1 MKKRKEMK
9 SFLIIGMGSFGH
21 HLCKGLNRKPCEIM
35 VVDRDAEAME
45 DVLALGVSGRVGDCT
60 NIEVLRS
67 LSINLFDACFVCM
80 GTNFKN
86 SLQITSFLKELGAKK
101 VYAKG
106 DEDIQAKFLKRIGAD
121 EVIYPEKNV
130 AEQIAIAVCSD
141 HIIDCT
147 PFVEN
152 YYIAEI
158 QPLERWLGKTVLEEN
173 FRVQYHLNII
183 AVKRGDE
190 VIPIPGAHYVFTADE
205 HLMVLGHMDDI
216 RKVAD

>member
-1 MKKRKEMK
+1 MK
-9 SFLIIGMGSFGH
+9 SFLIVGMGSFGH
-21 HLCKGLNRKPCEIM
+21 HLCKCLAENDCEIM
-35 VVDRDAEAME
+35 VVDKDASAVE
-45 DVLALGVSGRVGDCT
+45 DVLSWGVSARIGDCT
-60 NIEVLRS
+60 NPDVLHS
-67 LSINLFDACFVCM
+67 FGINLFDACFVCM

-101 VYAKG
+101 VFAKA

-130 AEQIAIAVCSD
+130 AEQLALAVNLD
-141 HIIDCT
+141 NIFDLI
-147 PFVEN
+147 PFAEN

-158 QPLERWLGKTVLEEN
+158 QPLQSWIGKTVIDVN
-173 FRVQYHLNII
+173 FRAKYHLNIV
-183 AVKRGDE
+183 AVKQGDE
-190 VIPIPGAHYVFTADE
+190 VMPLPNADYVFAKEE